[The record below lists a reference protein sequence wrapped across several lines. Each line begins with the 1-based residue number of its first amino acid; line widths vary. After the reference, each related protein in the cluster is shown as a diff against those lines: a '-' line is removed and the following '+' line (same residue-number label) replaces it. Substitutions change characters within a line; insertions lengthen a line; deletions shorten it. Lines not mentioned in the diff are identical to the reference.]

1 MRWKFRVGC
10 AILVLA
16 SCVASQAQE
25 APKGMSATYLACHG
39 RARGSTVQDSLCAQA
54 EIVSQDA
61 RLNKAYKRVMLQLAD
76 DAPGRQSL
84 QKAEQSWLKQR
95 DYECQIDDHTINS
108 TCLVNKTAVRANE
121 LEGRIRF

>member
-1 MRWKFRVGC
+1 MGVAGFV
-10 AILVLA
+10 AA
-16 SCVASQAQE
+16 SCVASQAQLQAQE
-25 APKGMSATYLACHG
+25 EPKGMSPTYLACHG

-61 RLNKAYKRVMLQLAD
+61 RLNKAYKRVMQQLAD
-76 DAPGRQSL
+76 DAAGRQAL

-95 DYECQIDDHTINS
+95 DYECQIDDHTIDS

-121 LEGRIRF
+121 LEAQLRF